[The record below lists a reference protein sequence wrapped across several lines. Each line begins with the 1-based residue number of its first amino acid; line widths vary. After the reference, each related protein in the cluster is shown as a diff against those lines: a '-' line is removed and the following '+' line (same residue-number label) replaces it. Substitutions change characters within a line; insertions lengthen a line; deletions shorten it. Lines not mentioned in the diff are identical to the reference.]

1 MVDIPLILVLALVSS
16 TVVAQPDAN
25 GLTGIFA
32 CFKQQ
37 TTSEISTKSVY
48 QWIPPN
54 EEAPAPTSDQDP
66 AEIGLSYILQQLNLQ
81 PDEFSVRTNFTDSLG
96 VTHMYGV
103 PSHKGLDIGNLH
115 AAAHVT
121 NGQVFFYSATIKN
134 DPILTKRSPTTPEST
149 VEKSSEEAVSAA
161 VDCLGVPFYDD
172 IAPVKE
178 SYRTD
183 DRDIPVWKFQ
193 LRDNPITQWFEVKVD
208 INTGVVVSKESFKRG
223 FTYKAIELPNESPN
237 DGFSTIVDPENIQ
250 ASSEGWTKG
259 YKLTGNNALAKSKRG
274 KTFKTTTL
282 GIFSVDFDPTLPPQT
297 PRNTAVGVINAFYV
311 ANMVHD
317 VFYAYGFTEPAGN
330 FQQKNFG
337 RGGKEGDPVIINVKV
352 AREKMMLLFIH
363 PPDGQS
369 GVLDLHIF
377 TDTEPNRDSALDNTV
392 IAHELAHGLSDRLT
406 GGALDKYVYGGN
418 RVTRVE

>member
-311 ANMVHD
+311 ANTFHD

-337 RGGKEGDPVIINVKV
+337 RGGKEGDPVIINVKSSKRKND
-352 AREKMMLLFIH
+352 ASFYT

-377 TDTEPNRDSALDNTV
+377 TDTEPSRDSALDNTV

-406 GGALDKYVYGGN
+406 GGAQTKCVCGN
-418 RVTRVE
+418 RVTRVG

>member
-297 PRNTAVGVINAFYV
+297 PRNTAVGVINAFY
-311 ANMVHD
+311 
-317 VFYAYGFTEPAGN
+317 
-330 FQQKNFG
+330 
-337 RGGKEGDPVIINVKV
+337 GKYQSMTWIY
-352 AREKMMLLFIH
+352 L
-363 PPDGQS
+363 GQ
-369 GVLDLHIF
+369 
-377 TDTEPNRDSALDNTV
+377 
-392 IAHELAHGLSDRLT
+392 
-406 GGALDKYVYGGN
+406 
-418 RVTRVE
+418 